1 MKIDTYLQKIQ
12 AISRILSSIQV
23 TSVSKQSHNQI
34 TNRSSL
40 KLQNFVQV
48 IPKEQSTSL
57 PADDDFYELPC
68 VHSKAKRIIDIVGAL
83 VGLGITAIIYLPIA
97 LAIYLDNPGP
107 ILFSQTRVGLH
118 GRTFRIWKFRSMIKD
133 ADKYKHLVENE
144 ATGHIFKNQ
153 NDPRVTRVGNFLRR
167 TSLDEFPQFFNIL
180 KGEMSLVG
188 TRPPTPNEVSQYLPH
203 HFQRLRVK
211 PGLTGEW
218 QVNGRSE
225 VKDFEQMVK
234 MDVAYQQKWSVAYD
248 LKLIFKTIVV
258 VFHKKGAC

>member
-1 MKIDTYLQKIQ
+1 MKFDTYLQKIPG
-12 AISRILSSIQV
+12 ISRIFSAIQV
-23 TSVSKQSHNQI
+23 TSTYKRLNEKISNSNH
-34 TNRSSL
+34 SSL
-40 KLQNFVQV
+40 ELQNFVQR
-48 IPKEQSTSL
+48 EQSITL
-57 PADDDFYELPC
+57 QKEGHLFELPS
-68 VHSKAKRIIDIVGAL
+68 VNSKTKRAIDIVGAL
-83 VGLGITAIIYLPIA
+83 VGLGITAILYIPIA
-97 LAIYLDNPGP
+97 LTIYLDNPGP

-144 ATGHIFKNQ
+144 AKGYIFKNQ
-153 NDPRVTRVGNFLRR
+153 NDPRITRVGNFLRR

-203 HFQRLRVK
+203 HLQRLRVK

-225 VKDFEQMVK
+225 VKDFEEMVK
-234 MDVAYQQKWSVAYD
+234 MDLTYQQKWSVAYD
-248 LKLIFKTIVV
+248 LKLILKTIVV
-258 VFHKKGAC
+258 VFHTKGAF